1 MKLTNAFYLICIS
14 LCVIFSTNQLKA
26 QDSIPEPPNQLYTAD
41 SIMASGDFELAAI
54 AYEHLFFNSTDRQLK
69 LEANLKKAEALKAV
83 GKFDQAANDLGRS
96 LIGQRDKENLLKILY
111 QMALCRFLNT
121 DYPGARSEMLQ
132 LLAYAGNT
140 PLNND
145 CYMLFSLIESMNKKP
160 EEALKYSILFVDNID
175 AKPDCKASMHDEIT
189 NLFSSSYPRFCN
201 PDKASR
207 LSTFLPGTGQMYTG
221 YPWWG
226 ILNGGIQLSSLTV
239 AALLIFNHYYFSAF
253 VLGFGTFQMFYFG
266 GIKHAHELAIKKNK
280 KSENMFLLK
289 LTNMLTEYQNTPCGS
304 I

>member
-1 MKLTNAFYLICIS
+1 MKLTNAFYLIYIS

-26 QDSIPEPPNQLYTAD
+26 QAPIPELTDPFHAPD
-41 SIMASGDFELAAI
+41 SIMATGDIELAAI
-54 AYEHLFFNSTDRQLK
+54 AYENLYFNSTNKQIR
-69 LEANLKKAEALKAV
+69 LEANLKKAGALKAI

-96 LIGQRDKENLLKILY
+96 LIGQRDKDTLINILY

-132 LLAYAGNT
+132 LLAYAGNS

-160 EEALKYSILFVDNID
+160 EESLKYALLFIDNID
-175 AKPDCKASMHDEIT
+175 AEPDCKTSMQNEVT
-189 NLFSSSYPRFCN
+189 NLFSTAYPRFRK

-207 LSTFLPGTGQMYTG
+207 FSTFLPGTGQMYAG

-226 ILNGGIQLSSLTV
+226 ILNGGIQLSSIGV

-253 VLGFGTFQMFYFG
+253 MLGFGTFQMFYFG

-280 KSENMFLLK
+280 KSENMFLFK
-289 LTNMLTEYQNTPCGS
+289 LTNILTEYQNTPCGS